1 MNTTTNPSTACSH
14 CGVIFSG
21 CNDTPCVIACHNA
34 STSCDC
40 GTVARFANS
49 DRCIDCPAPG
59 FELVA
64 IVATLNASTAVAYGL
79 RVHGRDCAA
88 ELIADYND
96 GSGRPSYR
104 LIAEMVSA

>member
-1 MNTTTNPSTACSH
+1 MTKQSTDPSTFCTN
-14 CGVIFSG
+14 CGVIVTDS
-21 CNDTPCVIACHNA
+21 DTDAR
-34 STSCDC
+34 

-49 DRCIDCPAPG
+49 DRCVDCPSPG

-64 IVATLNASTAVAYGL
+64 IVATLNAETAVAYGL

-88 ELIADYND
+88 ELIQDYND

-104 LIAEMVSA
+104 LIAEMA